1 MNKIQLPN
9 EIYKMIFENTVKNII
24 YLEEFLFVLSISN
37 YARECIFNFLNKNQH
52 EIKYR
57 KLKLLYLE
65 YRKEDFICI
74 ISLRLDI
81 EYMGTYR
88 KSSFKKKG
96 IISNY
101 IRDKLDI
108 SFLPICKKNIDFFF
122 IELIKLENKIYDEKE
137 NVYEQLLKI
146 IKRLYHD
153 IITKKIDE
161 TNIEKL
167 EYCILYVYHVRNT
180 YKYVKIMEKL
190 DVLFS
195 IGNHFWM
202 LYKVFEIKFYK
213 NELMYMYKNYIN
225 EIKCKKTLEDMKER
239 ICIVSELYDYIEK
252 RMIENEISVSF

>member
-9 EIYKMIFENTVKNII
+9 EIYKIIFENTVKNII

-37 YARECIFNFLNKNQH
+37 YARECIFHFLNKNQH

-74 ISLRLDI
+74 INLRLHI
-81 EYMGTYR
+81 EYIGTYR
-88 KSSFKKKG
+88 TPFFKKKG
-96 IISNY
+96 IILNY

-122 IELIKLENKIYDEKE
+122 IELIKVENEIYDEKE
-137 NVYEQLLKI
+137 NIYEQLLKI
-146 IKRLYHD
+146 IERLYHD

-167 EYCILYVYHVRNT
+167 EYCILYVYHVINT
-180 YKYVKIMEKL
+180 YKYVKDMEKL
-190 DVLFS
+190 DVVFS

-202 LYKVFEIKFYK
+202 LYETEYCEKKLMCIYK
-213 NELMYMYKNYIN
+213 DYIN